1 MQMKKSILLWAMIGV
16 TLLLTSCLEEGSR
29 NYDETSVVYMSTDIT
44 TGRVYGRT
52 LTSKIITSA
61 NMQLMLPGTFQFL
74 RYSWTEEYGTTP
86 ITLGTTSTVVIQ
98 ADNVAIVGEP
108 MEIGRVSLRMN
119 QTPPQTETPDKFVA
133 IDSPV
138 YAEDKI
144 YLGDHWLFQ
153 YAYEAKKGED
163 ADVNFYYEGN
173 EGALGNEA
181 TIIIDLTITGEPE
194 AGSSTTA
201 KTDIVALNMSQL
213 RSLYESSGTTDTK
226 ELKVTFKYYR
236 KGGDQL
242 VSLGTYT
249 MKINQD

>member
-1 MQMKKSILLWAMIGV
+1 MKMKKSILLWAMIGV
-16 TLLLTSCLEEGSR
+16 TLLLTSCLDEGSR

-98 ADNVAIVGEP
+98 ADN
-108 MEIGRVSLRMN
+108 
-119 QTPPQTETPDKFVA
+119 VA